1 MAGGLPEKQSVT
13 AFTPDPRR
21 EFVDFCE
28 AEFAR
33 RRNSGEVFDETAY
46 RGAMQ
51 LVLDRLGGPA
61 AEDGAR

>member
-1 MAGGLPEKQSVT
+1 MAGGLQERQS
-13 AFTPDPRR
+13 ANAATPDPRR
-21 EFVDFCE
+21 EFVEFCE

-51 LVLDRLGGPA
+51 LVLDRLGVPA
-61 AEDGAR
+61 AGEAAR